1 MRIKL
6 YAALIGLAVLAF
18 WQAASEW
25 QWISPILL
33 PAPLDIGRFLV
44 DATRD
49 GLLPYALMITL
60 SRLLI
65 GYAMGLLLGIG
76 LGLLLNVSALA
87 RATLGVLALGL
98 QTLPSICW
106 APLSLLWFGQTEQAM
121 YFVVIMGSTW
131 AVALAVDNALKSVP
145 RQYVQAARVMGSKGA
160 HTWLTVMLPA
170 ALPSLVS
177 GAKLGWAFS
186 WRSLMAAEIYVTIIT
201 RPGLGQLL
209 HFGRE
214 LNAMDQAMGVMVAI
228 VLTGFFTD
236 KILFKPLERRLNQS
250 WGRTNT
256 L

>member
-1 MRIKL
+1 VKTRL
-6 YAALIGLAVLAF
+6 CAALIGFAVLGF
-18 WQAASEW
+18 WQTAADLRW
-25 QWISPILL
+25 VSPVLL
-33 PAPLDIGRFLV
+33 PAPLDIGAFLLE
-44 DATRD
+44 ALCD
-49 GLLPYALMITL
+49 GTLLQALGVTL

-65 GYAMGLLLGIG
+65 GYGAGLILGIV
-76 LGLLLNVSALA
+76 LGLLFYADALA

-106 APLSLLWFGQTEQAM
+106 APLSLLWFGQSEQAM

-145 RQYVQAARVMGSKGA
+145 RQYIQAARVMGSKGA
-160 HTWLTVMLPA
+160 HTWYTVMLPA
-170 ALPSLVS
+170 ALPQLVS

-214 LNAMDQAMGVMVAI
+214 LNAMDQAVGVMITI
-228 VLTGFFTD
+228 VLTGFLVDRAVFQPIEQHLARAWA
-236 KILFKPLERRLNQS
+236 K
-250 WGRTNT
+250 
-256 L
+256 